1 MLEVK
6 VCAHSQCKCR
16 FEKLDRETVSQLLRI
31 IQRRKFLKESQVKNA
46 DNQILIKL
54 ISQILVSDSDN
65 GGLLDKKVKAIDDHD
80 LFDLI
85 NE

>member
-1 MLEVK
+1 M
-6 VCAHSQCKCR
+6 
-16 FEKLDRETVSQLLRI
+16 LRI